1 MKKGE
6 KLERDGTMLERGS
19 DLEFGSQHLPNKPGF
34 LCRPVTS
41 TLREAEKGKKKSR
54 EFDGF

>member
-1 MKKGE
+1 MRCWRE
-6 KLERDGTMLERGS
+6 MVQCWRGS

-34 LCRPVTS
+34 LCRPVIS
-41 TLREAEKGKKKSR
+41 ALREAEKRKKKSR